1 MVQEVMPRGEV
12 LRCARVHRVG
22 PVLLG
27 VACVA
32 ALSAVLGGVRFP
44 VPSLESGAGT
54 VGVPF
59 RRELPLV
66 SAVFLT
72 ALWSGP
78 MSAHE
83 QGAADTFHRLRARLL
98 AWTSLAAAVLSLLT
112 EALTVGW
119 PMGLVFVRSL
129 AIWWGLAMLSLRLLG
144 PHLAWVLPL
153 GSAFPLVWFTGG
165 ALDWTSAG
173 PGDARFW
180 ALAAASLAL
189 GTAGLAWTPWH
200 SHALRHRCRRMSR
213 HR

>member
-1 MVQEVMPRGEV
+1 MQAVILNGDV

-27 VACVA
+27 VTGVA
-32 ALSAVLGGVRFP
+32 VLSAVLGGVRFP

-59 RRELPLV
+59 RRELPLL

-83 QGAADTFHRLRARLL
+83 QGGSDTFHRTRARLL
-98 AWTSLAAAVLSLLT
+98 ALATLASAAVSLLT
-112 EALTVGW
+112 EALAVGW
-119 PMGLVFVRSL
+119 PMGLVFVRSF
-129 AIWWGLAMLSLRLLG
+129 AIWWGLAMLSMGLLG
-144 PHLAWVLPL
+144 SRLAWVLPL

-165 ALDWTSAG
+165 ALDWTAAG
-173 PGDARFW
+173 AGDAGFW
-180 ALAAASLAL
+180 GLAAASLVL
-189 GTAGLAWTPWH
+189 GAASLARTPWR
-200 SHALRHRCRRMSR
+200 SHALKHRLP
-213 HR
+213 